1 MNLKTLKEERFISSP
16 YIQPKRYTY
25 EYKGKKYSWDFICAK
40 DSVSI
45 LLYHVDLQSF
55 VFVKQF
61 RIPLWHY
68 QTSLKEYKENKNLGY
83 TIELCSGLID
93 KNLSIEEIAK
103 EECIEELGFHPKKL
117 EKINEFYSGFGSGV
131 SKQNLYFAEISK
143 KDKLSQGGGIDA
155 EEIEAVY
162 VKVVD
167 FEEFTK
173 NIIRNSL
180 LDYSYFWF
188 MKEKA
193 KVYNLA

>member
-1 MNLKTLKEERFISSP
+1 MSTILIYKILYFFKFKSLNL
-16 YIQPKRYTY
+16 RYN
-25 EYKGKKYSWDFICAK
+25 I
-40 DSVSI
+40 
-45 LLYHVDLQSF
+45 
-55 VFVKQF
+55 KQF

-68 QTSLKEYKENKNLGY
+68 QTSLKEHKENKNLGY

-131 SKQNLYFAEISK
+131 SKQNLYFAEISQ